1 MEIRNSANK
10 LRTKVQANNTKGYQ
24 KRFIDLNEQETVNKS
39 KSQSRLN
46 VNSVDR
52 KNIQHERNII
62 RTESPDEFK
71 SALSPTTIFSIQNQN
86 YDSKLTF
93 SAEKEQEKEII
104 ALKEK
109 LAQTEAIILDLQ
121 KSIEKN
127 NENYKQTNRNYFNLF

>member
-52 KNIQHERNII
+52 KNIPHERNII
-62 RTESPDEFK
+62 RAESPDEFK

-109 LAQTEAIILDLQ
+109 LKA
-121 KSIEKN
+121 
-127 NENYKQTNRNYFNLF
+127 